1 MSVQYIS
8 TRKALP
14 AFIACVLSSAVFG
27 EAHTNT
33 VDRAVFGEAGP
44 DEEHSVESL
53 ARTAISRV
61 GPDGIPRIIQMVG
74 EDDPFCPHVK
84 RLAEA
89 LDVSIAWLMGYD
101 VPIGHYDAPPILART
116 QAERVKSKIDQ
127 LTKNQLDLIESL
139 VNQFLS

>member
-1 MSVQYIS
+1 MSKRVQTFAERLKIGMNE
-8 TRKALP
+8 KG
-14 AFIACVLSSAVFG
+14 I
-27 EAHTNT
+27 
-33 VDRAVFGEAGP
+33 RAVDLSEK
-44 DEEHSVESL
+44 SNVSESL
-53 ARTAISRV
+53 ISCYRSGRYEATQV
-61 GPDGIPRIIQMVG
+61 NLQM
-74 EDDPFCPHVK
+74 
-84 RLAEA
+84 LAEA